1 MNFTV
6 AEGHGYPLVY
16 IYIYSVK
23 VAKVVGYLKHV
34 PKICLLQTLLPLS
47 DFLMANFC
55 HFVTKTLKKEYSI
68 TNSLF
73 LKNKSPKTITKL
85 PTI

>member
-1 MNFTV
+1 MFQ
-6 AEGHGYPLVY
+6 
-16 IYIYSVK
+16 K
-23 VAKVVGYLKHV
+23 VT
-34 PKICLLQTLLPLS
+34 ITCLPQTLLPLNE
-47 DFLMANFC
+47 FLMAIFC

-73 LKNKSPKTITKL
+73 LKKKSPRTITKL